1 MHRYGGQMDRPGV
14 MRVDD
19 VVAVILA
26 RLTEQ
31 HRVVPEYIVR
41 DAVEAALRRRFPA
54 EPLATLVVPEGVAG
68 ELISGFCAGAA
79 ETEDDSA
86 TMPAVL
92 SGDETGRLLTALGLA
107 VHVAAFN
114 LDRDRLHVAQILNG
128 SAAALVALGSA
139 SRAAHDD
146 GTSAVLLSPATLRTV
161 RTVMVGVLQGLQDR
175 GWQAQHL
182 DPATT
187 TTLFTGVLTML
198 GAVP

>member
-1 MHRYGGQMDRPGV
+1 MDRPRA
-14 MRVDD
+14 MRLDD
-19 VVAVILA
+19 IVGAILG

-41 DAVEAALRRRFPA
+41 DAVEAALRRRFPGL
-54 EPLATLVVPEGVAG
+54 PLATVEVPADVAG
-68 ELISGFCAGAA
+68 ELVNGFCADAGEA
-79 ETEDDSA
+79 EDDSA

-92 SGDETGRLLTALGLA
+92 TGDETGRLITALGLA

-114 LDRDRLHVAQILNG
+114 LDRDRLHVAQVLNG
-128 SAAALVALGSA
+128 AAAALVALGSGA
-139 SRAAHDD
+139 RAAHDD

-161 RTVMVGVLQGLQDR
+161 RTTVIGVLQGLQNR

-182 DPATT
+182 DEATT
-187 TTLFTGVLTML
+187 LALFDGVLAIL